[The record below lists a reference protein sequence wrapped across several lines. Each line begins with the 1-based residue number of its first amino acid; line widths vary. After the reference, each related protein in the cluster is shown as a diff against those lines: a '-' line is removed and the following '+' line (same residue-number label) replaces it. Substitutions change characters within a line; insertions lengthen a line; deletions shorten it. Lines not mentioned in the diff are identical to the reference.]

1 MEDKLSNRP
10 TSVAGE
16 SGSRSTATTSD
27 EVKGEEEKKKNPRG
41 LTGFFLSYR
50 HISQPEATLSTRKR
64 RDISIKK
71 YIGANSALDF
81 SQNVSLS

>member
-27 EVKGEEEKKKNPRG
+27 EVKGEEEKKR
-41 LTGFFLSYR
+41 T
-50 HISQPEATLSTRKR
+50 QE
-64 RDISIKK
+64 
-71 YIGANSALDF
+71 
-81 SQNVSLS
+81 VSLGSFSLIATFHSRRPLSPPGSVETFQ